1 MVYSECNHGR
11 KCRKEGGGSHE
22 DGTENG
28 RYPSGHPISSH
39 CVSSQDAHIPAS
51 GAGETVKELM
61 TTEQLLQGLKH
72 YRRIARQDLLRAPE
86 TPHPDAFRLHAEARR
101 ALYVALEGQASE
113 AGPQDAI
120 DFALEQYRS
129 LPFTTGTAEH
139 EHPGLKG
146 RENGLENFFL
156 MIGLDPKMR
165 REARNARPKLLL
177 ASPEEDREH
186 NQLEEV

>member
-1 MVYSECNHGR
+1 
-11 KCRKEGGGSHE
+11 
-22 DGTENG
+22 
-28 RYPSGHPISSH
+28 
-39 CVSSQDAHIPAS
+39 
-51 GAGETVKELM
+51 M

-101 ALYVALEGQASE
+101 ALYVALEGRASE
-113 AGPQDAI
+113 AGPQDAV
-120 DFALEQYRS
+120 DFALEQYRA

-165 REARNARPKLLL
+165 REARSARPKLPLPL
-177 ASPEEDREH
+177 QEEAQQQG
-186 NQLEEV
+186 NLEDG